1 MRLIIISSSDIAR
14 TAFQS
19 HVIAFMENIRNRYD
33 IPMALFTFQGTIHS
47 DDGEITEKRAVKLHD
62 ITGPE
67 NIHLFNKKSPAGLYT
82 QKKAIE
88 QYIASCREDSIFLL
102 CQNYY
107 AGCLG
112 CLIRDSNK
120 DIQVHV
126 DFKGIVPEEHLMY
139 DTGIG
144 RFVPFAAGK
153 VFEHI
158 IFKYADSF
166 SVVSHRFKEY
176 FASKYDLKGR
186 KFLVMPSVYD
196 DEKFYYDE
204 KLRNKYRKKLYCSD
218 NDNLITYC
226 GSLKNWQQP
235 ALMFKMFKQLSN
247 FKENKFLVLTFDVEA
262 AKRLSEENAIPEEM
276 ISIFPAPPEK
286 VNACLNAS
294 DVCVLFR
301 KDDIVNNVASPT
313 KFAEYLVTK
322 NRILISEGVGDFS
335 DMVKNSNYGIC
346 LKESDLVAER
356 LMELIRN
363 KREPADAQIEEFRS
377 EYCIDANIKKTGNL
391 MGYL

>member
-19 HVIAFMENIRNRYD
+19 HVIAFMENIRSQYD
-33 IPMALFTFQGTIHS
+33 IPMALFTFQKTIHI
-47 DDGEITEKRAVKLHD
+47 DDGKIIEKRYAKLCD
-62 ITGPE
+62 MAGPE
-67 NIHLFNKKSPAGLYT
+67 NIHLFNKKSPSALYR
-82 QKKAIE
+82 QKKIIE
-88 QYIASCREDSIFLL
+88 HYIDSCEEDSIFLL

-112 CLIRDSNK
+112 CLVRDPNK

-144 RFVPFAAGK
+144 RYVPFAAGK

-166 SVVSHRFKEY
+166 SAVSHRFKEY
-176 FASKYDLKGR
+176 FISKYDLKDR
-186 KFLVMPSVYD
+186 RFLVMPSVYD

-204 KLRNKYRKKLYCSD
+204 KLRNDYRKKLSCKD
-218 NDNLITYC
+218 NNDLITYC
-226 GSLKNWQQP
+226 GSLQNWQQP
-235 ALMFKMFKQLSN
+235 DLMFKMFRQLSN
-247 FKENKFLVLTFDVEA
+247 YEENRFLVLTFDVEA
-262 AKRLSEENAIPEEM
+262 AEKFAEENAIAKDR
-276 ISIFPAPPEK
+276 INIFPAPPEQ
-286 VNACLNAS
+286 VNAYLNAS

-335 DMVKNSNYGIC
+335 DLVKNSDYGAC
-346 LKESDLVAER
+346 LKESDLVADH
-356 LMELIRN
+356 LMKLI
-363 KREPADAQIEEFRS
+363 KTKKVPTDAQIEEFRS
-377 EYCIDANIKKTGNL
+377 EYCIDANIKKIGNL